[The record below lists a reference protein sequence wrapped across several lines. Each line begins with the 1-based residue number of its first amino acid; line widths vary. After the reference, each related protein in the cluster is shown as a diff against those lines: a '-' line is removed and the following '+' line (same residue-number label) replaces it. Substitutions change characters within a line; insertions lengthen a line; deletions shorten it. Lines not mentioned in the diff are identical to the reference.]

1 MDIIFSHLFIVFH
14 KTMRLSIMLMKSLT
28 TSYSSSFLPSKSLYG
43 SLMLRTSLV
52 LMALTFSQ
60 AAAAISTKN
69 VTYTVDNQPYE
80 GYYAKADKAN
90 APFILL
96 IHDWDGLTA
105 YERKRADMLAEQGY
119 NVLAAD
125 MFGQGTRPT
134 NIEDNKRLTE
144 DLYNDRSK
152 MRRLLQGAL
161 NAGQQQGNNVREG
174 VTMGYCFGGTVAL
187 ELARSGFPQK
197 AFVPF
202 HGAFDIP
209 TGQSYDKTTGE
220 ILVFHGSADDS
231 VSLESFAT
239 LGKTLESAKVPHEMV
254 TYSGAPHAFSVF
266 GSDRY
271 NARAD
276 ERSWQRYLYFLA
288 EAYK

>member
-1 MDIIFSHLFIVFH
+1 M
-14 KTMRLSIMLMKSLT
+14 LST
-28 TSYSSSFLPSKSLYG
+28 ANFLSKRAY
-43 SLMLRTSLV
+43 RSLV
-52 LMALTFSQ
+52 VGASMGVMALTVSQ
-60 AAAAISTKN
+60 TAAAITTKT
-69 VTYTVDNQPYE
+69 VTYTVDNQAYE
-80 GYYAKADKAN
+80 GYYAKADKPN

-96 IHDWDGLTA
+96 IHDWDGLTD
-105 YERKRADMLAEQGY
+105 YERKRADMLAEEGY

-125 MFGQGTRPT
+125 MFGQGIRPT
-134 NIEDNKRLTE
+134 SVEENKRLTGA
-144 DLYNDRSK
+144 LYDDRNK
-152 MRRLLQGAL
+152 MRRIVAGAL
-161 NAGQQQGNNVREG
+161 TAGQQQGNNVRNG

-187 ELARSGFPQK
+187 EIARSGFEQK

-220 ILVFHGSADDS
+220 ILVFHGSADES

-239 LGKTLESAKVPHEMV
+239 LGKTLEAANVPHEMV

-271 NARAD
+271 DARAD
-276 ERSWQRYLYFLA
+276 ERSWKRYLDFLA
-288 EAYK
+288 DEYK

>member
-1 MDIIFSHLFIVFH
+1 
-14 KTMRLSIMLMKSLT
+14 MLTKSLT
-28 TSYSSSFLPSKSLYG
+28 TSYSSSFPPSKSLYV
-43 SLMLRTSLV
+43 SLMLTISLV

-60 AAAAISTKN
+60 TAAAISTKN

-96 IHDWDGLTA
+96 IHDWDGLTD

-125 MFGQGTRPT
+125 MFGQGIRPT
-134 NIEDNKRLTE
+134 NIEDNKRLTG

-202 HGAFDIP
+202 HGAFDMPI
-209 TGQSYDKTTGE
+209 GQNYAKTTGE
-220 ILVFHGSADDS
+220 VLVFHGSADES

-239 LGKTLESAKVPHEMV
+239 LGKTLEAAKVAHEMV

-266 GSDRY
+266 GSDKY
-271 NARAD
+271 DARAD
-276 ERSWQRYLYFLA
+276 QRSWQRYLDFLA
-288 EAYK
+288 DKYKLP

>member
-1 MDIIFSHLFIVFH
+1 MLSNVMPSTRILCQSLLFTTTLGVM
-14 KTMRLSIMLMKSLT
+14 TLT
-28 TSYSSSFLPSKSLYG
+28 
-43 SLMLRTSLV
+43 V
-52 LMALTFSQ
+52 SQ
-60 AAAAISTKN
+60 TAAAITTKN
-69 VTYTVDNQPYE
+69 ISYTVDNQNYE

-96 IHDWDGLTA
+96 IHDWDGLTD

-125 MFGQGTRPT
+125 MFGAGIRPT
-134 NIEDNKRLTE
+134 EIEERKRLTSA
-144 DLYNDRSK
+144 LYEDRSK
-152 MRRLLQGAL
+152 MRHLLEKAL
-161 NAGQQQGNNVREG
+161 SVGQSEGNNVRKG
-174 VTMGYCFGGTVAL
+174 VTMGYCFGGAVAL

-220 ILVFHGSADDS
+220 ILVFHGSADQS

-239 LGKTLESAKVPHEMV
+239 LGKTLEAAKVPHEMV

-266 GSDRY
+266 GSARY
-271 NARAD
+271 DARAD
-276 ERSWQRYLYFLA
+276 ERSWNRYLNFL
-288 EAYK
+288 ENTYK

>member
-1 MDIIFSHLFIVFH
+1 M
-14 KTMRLSIMLMKSLT
+14 LSNSPNT
-28 TSYSSSFLPSKSLYG
+28 DTVNFR
-43 SLMLRTSLV
+43 SLMLGASLG
-52 LMALTFSQ
+52 LMGFMASQ
-60 AAAAISTKN
+60 TAAAITTKN
-69 VTYTVDNQPYE
+69 ISYAVDDQVYE
-80 GYYAKADKAN
+80 SYYAEADKAD

-96 IHDWDGLTA
+96 IHDWDGLTD
-105 YERKRADMLAEQGY
+105 YERKRADMLAEEGY

-125 MFGQGTRPT
+125 MFGQGVRPT
-134 NIEDNKRLTE
+134 SIEENKRLTGE
-144 DLYNDRSK
+144 LYDDRSK

-161 NAGQQQGNNVREG
+161 NAGRLEGNVVSEG
-174 VTMGYCFGGTVAL
+174 TTMGYCFGGTVAL

-209 TGQSYDKTTGE
+209 AGQSYDKTSGE
-220 ILVFHGSADDS
+220 ILVFHGSADES

-239 LGKTLESAKVPHEMV
+239 LGKTLEAASVPHEMI

-271 NARAD
+271 DERAD
-276 ERSWQRYLYFLA
+276 KRSWKRYLDFL
-288 EAYK
+288 EEEYK

>member
-1 MDIIFSHLFIVFH
+1 
-14 KTMRLSIMLMKSLT
+14 MRLAMLPTSIYAPKNLHHSL
-28 TSYSSSFLPSKSLYG
+28 LLG
-43 SLMLRTSLV
+43 TSLG
-52 LMALTFSQ
+52 LMALMFSQ
-60 AAAAISTKN
+60 TAAAITTKN
-69 VTYTVDNQPYE
+69 VTYMVDNQSYE

-96 IHDWDGLTA
+96 IHDWDGLTD
-105 YERKRADMLAEQGY
+105 YERKRADMLASEGY

-125 MFGQGTRPT
+125 MFGQGIRPT
-134 NIEDNKRLTE
+134 TIEDNKRLTAA
-144 DLYNDRSK
+144 LYDDRSK

-161 NAGQQQGNNVREG
+161 NAGQAQGNDARTG

-202 HGAFDIP
+202 HGAFDTP

-220 ILVFHGSADDS
+220 ILVFHGSADES
-231 VSLESFAT
+231 VSLESFTT
-239 LGKTLESAKVPHEMV
+239 LAKTLEAAKVPHEMV
-254 TYSGAPHAFSVF
+254 TYSDAPHAFSVF

-271 NARAD
+271 DTRAD
-276 ERSWQRYLYFLA
+276 ERSWKRYLDFLA

>member
-1 MDIIFSHLFIVFH
+1 M
-14 KTMRLSIMLMKSLT
+14 LSTSTNSLT
-28 TSYSSSFLPSKSLYG
+28 NIYRSLFLGTSIG
-43 SLMLRTSLV
+43 LMT
-52 LMALTFSQ
+52 LMVSQ
-60 AAAAISTKN
+60 TAAAITTKN
-69 VTYTVDNQPYE
+69 VTYTVDNQAYE

-96 IHDWDGLTA
+96 IHDWDGLTD
-105 YERKRADMLAEQGY
+105 YERKRADMLATEGY

-125 MFGQGTRPT
+125 MFGQGIRPT
-134 NIEDNKRLTE
+134 SIEENKRLTGA
-144 DLYNDRSK
+144 LYDDRNK

-161 NAGQQQGNNVREG
+161 NAGQLQGNDVREG

-202 HGAFDIP
+202 HGTFDIP
-209 TGQSYDKTTGE
+209 AGQNYDKTTGE
-220 ILVFHGSADDS
+220 ILVFHGSADES

-239 LGKTLESAKVPHEMV
+239 LGRTLEAAKVPHEMV

-271 NARAD
+271 DARAD
-276 ERSWQRYLYFLA
+276 ERSWKRYMDFLA
-288 EAYK
+288 EEYK

>member
-1 MDIIFSHLFIVFH
+1 
-14 KTMRLSIMLMKSLT
+14 MLP
-28 TSYSSSFLPSKSLYG
+28 TSNTPSKKQYRSL
-43 SLMLRTSLV
+43 LMGASV
-52 LMALTFSQ
+52 GLMALTFSQ
-60 AAAAISTKN
+60 TAAAITTKN
-69 VTYTVDNQPYE
+69 VTYTVDDEAYK
-80 GYYAKADKAN
+80 GYYAKADEPN

-96 IHDWDGLTA
+96 IHDWDGLTD
-105 YERKRADMLAEQGY
+105 YERKRADMLATEGY

-125 MFGQGTRPT
+125 MFGQGVRPT
-134 NIEDNKRLTE
+134 SIEENKRLTGE
-144 DLYNDRSK
+144 LYDDRSK

-161 NAGQQQGNNVREG
+161 NAGRLEGNVVSEG
-174 VTMGYCFGGTVAL
+174 TTMGYCFGGTVAL

-209 TGQSYDKTTGE
+209 AGQSYDKTSGE
-220 ILVFHGSADDS
+220 ILVFHGSADES

-239 LGKTLESAKVPHEMV
+239 LGKTLEAASVPHEMI

-271 NARAD
+271 DERAD
-276 ERSWQRYLYFLA
+276 KRSWKRYLDFL
-288 EAYK
+288 EEEYK

>member
-1 MDIIFSHLFIVFH
+1 MLF
-14 KTMRLSIMLMKSLT
+14 
-28 TSYSSSFLPSKSLYG
+28 
-43 SLMLRTSLV
+43 TSLSPSDLSSV
-52 LMALTFSQ
+52 HSSKRLYRSLALGSSLCLMALTFSQ
-60 AAAAISTKN
+60 TAAAITTKN
-69 VTYTVDNQPYE
+69 ITYTVDDQAYE

-96 IHDWDGLTA
+96 IHDWDGLTD
-105 YERKRADMLAEQGY
+105 YERKRADMLATEGY

-125 MFGQGTRPT
+125 MFGQGIRPT
-134 NIEDNKRLTE
+134 SIEENKRLTGQ
-144 DLYNDRSK
+144 LYDDRSK

-161 NAGQQQGNNVREG
+161 NAGRLQGNDVREG

-209 TGQSYDKTTGE
+209 TGQNYDKTTGE
-220 ILVFHGSADDS
+220 ILVFHGSADES
-231 VSLESFAT
+231 VSLESFAN
-239 LGKTLESAKVPHEMV
+239 LGKTLEAAKVPHEMV

-266 GSDRY
+266 GSDKY
-271 NARAD
+271 DARAD
-276 ERSWQRYLYFLA
+276 ERSWKRYLDFLT
-288 EAYK
+288 EEYK

>member
-1 MDIIFSHLFIVFH
+1 M
-14 KTMRLSIMLMKSLT
+14 LSTPRFLSKSA
-28 TSYSSSFLPSKSLYG
+28 YSSLIISAAVS
-43 SLMLRTSLV
+43 M
-52 LMALTFSQ
+52 MALTVSQ
-60 AAAAISTKN
+60 TAAAITTKN
-69 VTYTVDNQPYE
+69 VTYTVDDQAYE
-80 GYYAKADKAN
+80 GYYAKADKPN

-96 IHDWDGLTA
+96 IHDWDGLTD
-105 YERKRADMLAEQGY
+105 YERKRAEMLATEGY

-125 MFGQGTRPT
+125 MFGQGIRPT
-134 NIEDNKRLTE
+134 SVEENKRLTGA
-144 DLYNDRSK
+144 LYDDRSK
-152 MRRLLQGAL
+152 MRRLLEGAL
-161 NAGQQQGNNVREG
+161 NAGRLQGNDVRKG

-209 TGQSYDKTTGE
+209 TSQSYDQTTGE

-239 LGKTLESAKVPHEMV
+239 LGKTLEAAKVPHEMI
-254 TYSGAPHAFSVF
+254 TYSGAPHAFTVF

-271 NARAD
+271 DARAD
-276 ERSWQRYLYFLA
+276 ERSWNRYLDFLA
-288 EAYK
+288 NEYPNK

>member
-1 MDIIFSHLFIVFH
+1 MTFN
-14 KTMRLSIMLMKSLT
+14 K
-28 TSYSSSFLPSKSLYG
+28 PSKRYGEKLMFSASLG
-43 SLMLRTSLV
+43 LSALLLSQTASAITS
-52 LMALTFSQ
+52 
-60 AAAAISTKN
+60 KN

-96 IHDWDGLTA
+96 IHDWDGLTD
-105 YERKRADMLAEQGY
+105 YERKRADMLANEGY

-125 MFGQGTRPT
+125 MFGQGIRPT
-134 NIEDNKRLTE
+134 NIAENKRLTGA
-144 DLYNDRSK
+144 LYDDRRK

-161 NAGQQQGNNVREG
+161 NAGQAQGNDVRKG

-202 HGAFDIP
+202 HGAFDTP
-209 TGQSYDKTTGE
+209 TGQSYAKTTGE
-220 ILVFHGSADDS
+220 ILVFHGSADES

-239 LGKTLESAKVPHEMV
+239 LGKTLEAAKVPHEMV

-271 NARAD
+271 DARAD
-276 ERSWQRYLYFLA
+276 KRSWQRYLDFLA
-288 EAYK
+288 ETYK